1 MASAAP
7 ASRGGLVLIAMSR
20 FAKRNACTVHVSTL
34 RYVYVTRV
42 GRVKNATLVFVRLAF
57 TEFVLARRLVSVS
70 MAIQG

>member
-20 FAKRNACTVHVSTL
+20 FARRDACTVHVSTL
-34 RYVYVTRV
+34 RYVYVTRA
-42 GRVKNATLVFVRLAF
+42 GRVENVTLVFVRLAF
-57 TEFVLARRLVSVS
+57 MEYVLARRLVSVT